1 MSSTRGEGRA
11 AGEKGGRML
20 ETPEARK
27 RRVNARRQEEERW
40 ADLAG
45 PVEVTSFAG
54 GAHVGA
60 VEQYNDDGTFQT
72 TEGNVPRRTW
82 VCDGCMKTVTADQVA
97 DFADYEH
104 VLCKPCAIRPVGTP
118 VIRMGGDRDQA

>member
-40 ADLAG
+40 AQLAS
-45 PVEVTSFAG
+45 PVVTTFVNPEGDREVIAG
-54 GAHVGA
+54 D
-60 VEQYNDDGTFQT
+60 Q
-72 TEGNVPRRTW
+72 PRRTW
-82 VCDGCMKTVTADQVA
+82 VCDGCMRTVTADQVA